1 MRDDD
6 ESLDAVRTKGD
17 QDPRCAHPELMS
29 NAWTVRE
36 ISPAGSSTLISRT
49 PWFESR
55 PPDQIL
61 EKRESGYLWLLG
73 PEKRRDKPA
82 KCSEGGIRALK
93 G

>member
-36 ISPAGSSTLISRT
+36 ISPG
-49 PWFESR
+49 
-55 PPDQIL
+55 
-61 EKRESGYLWLLG
+61 WLVNPHL
-73 PEKRRDKPA
+73 
-82 KCSEGGIRALK
+82 SHALVRVQAA
-93 G
+93 